1 MAHYPFDL
9 GNLNID
15 FLAASAHKFHG
26 PKGVG
31 FIFISENINIKPF
44 IRGGGQERNMRAGTE
59 NIIGIAALAKA
70 MEIAYTN
77 LDEESKFIKNLKQYM
92 IDKLKTE
99 IKDVQF
105 YGNCT
110 DLEKK
115 FIYCSFL

>member
-1 MAHYPFDL
+1 
-9 GNLNID
+9 
-15 FLAASAHKFHG
+15 
-26 PKGVG
+26 
-31 FIFISENINIKPF
+31 
-44 IRGGGQERNMRAGTE
+44 
-59 NIIGIAALAKA
+59 

-110 DLEKK
+110 DLEKSL
-115 FIYCSFL
+115 YTVLSCSFPKNDKSDMLLFNLDILR